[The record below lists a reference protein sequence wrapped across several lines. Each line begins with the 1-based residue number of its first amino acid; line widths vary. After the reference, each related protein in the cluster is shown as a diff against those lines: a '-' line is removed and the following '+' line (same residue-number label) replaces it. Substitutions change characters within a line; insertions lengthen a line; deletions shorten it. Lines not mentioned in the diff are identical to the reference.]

1 MKKVYIIDDDR
12 DIVESLS
19 MVLKSNGYDVSAQF
33 DDENVVDNIKKNNP
47 DVIILDVIFPENSSA
62 GFEIAREIKNDS
74 ELINIPIIM
83 LSAVNERGIY
93 VGDFTNSD
101 RDPSWLPVN
110 LFLNKPVSPAELLQK
125 IESVTVAK

>member
-33 DDENVVDNIKKNNP
+33 DDENVVENIKKNNP

-125 IESVTVAK
+125 IESVTAG

>member
-12 DIVESLS
+12 DIVESIS
-19 MVLKSNGYDVSAQF
+19 MVLKSNGYEVSAQF
-33 DDENVVDNIKKNNP
+33 DDENVVENIKKNNP

-101 RDPSWLPVN
+101 IDLSWLPVN
-110 LFLNKPVSPAELLQK
+110 LFLNKLVSPAELLQK
-125 IESVTVAK
+125 IESVTAG